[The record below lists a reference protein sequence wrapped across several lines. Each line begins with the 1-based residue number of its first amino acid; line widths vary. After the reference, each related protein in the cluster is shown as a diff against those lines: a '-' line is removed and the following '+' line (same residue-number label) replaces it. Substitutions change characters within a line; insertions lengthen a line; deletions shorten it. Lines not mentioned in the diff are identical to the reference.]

1 MPNYADQ
8 LRAVDMAEQKLI
20 AKRFRLIEKAAKSD
34 NPTDMIAAAQ
44 TIDKMQHKPQENA
57 KAYFIDPLQFS
68 ANLGYKDKMFSLTYT
83 TLRRM
88 AKTPIINSII
98 KTRKNQIA
106 DFAEPQADRYNTG
119 FVIRKKAKMGVE
131 QKMDESDKKIANA
144 ITDFIMNCGGQSSW
158 TNDDFDTFIRKIVE
172 DSLTFDQMTF
182 ECVRNRRGKL
192 EYFVAT
198 DAATFRIAESAFRT
212 DYDNQFFHRLGTGI
226 YADENL
232 KNLDKAINGYYPQYV
247 QVYQTAVVNEFYP
260 WELCF
265 GVRNPST
272 FINANGYGCSE
283 LEDLIN
289 VVTALLWGDEYNRRF
304 FSQGSAPKGLLRIK
318 GGMNEK
324 VLQQFKQQWQAMI
337 SGVMQSWKTP
347 VVEADVDWIDLQKNN
362 RDMEY
367 SSWMEYLIK
376 LACAIYSID
385 PTEIGWD
392 ISRSGGNSGL
402 FEGSQ
407 AERLQH
413 SKDKGLYPILKF
425 IQRKINKYIVE
436 QINPDFEFVFMGL
449 NGMTIEKELEM
460 DIKKIGS
467 FATINE
473 IREKWD
479 MKPIEEIG
487 DIIENSVFYQ
497 ALNSKK
503 QQEMQAQQQQQ
514 MGGGFGDYED
524 EDEESHEQED
534 EDWNPFEDY
543 EDNDSDES
551 ENEEVESESDS
562 NAEEDEEKGESN
574 VFVKAFESFL
584 AEEEKAGNDSEGK
597 GV

>member
-1 MPNYADQ
+1 MPSYADQ
-8 LRAVDMAEQKLI
+8 LKAVEMAEQKLA

-34 NPTDMIAAAQ
+34 NPSDMIAAAQ
-44 TIDKMQHKPQENA
+44 TINKIQSKPQENA

-119 FVIRKKAKMGVE
+119 FVIRKKLKPGSDPKMSE
-131 QKMDESDKKIANA
+131 KEKKIANA
-144 ITDFIMNCGGQSSW
+144 ITDFILNCGGQSSW
-158 TNDDFDTFIRKIVE
+158 TGDDFDTFIRKITE

-198 DAATFRIAESAFRT
+198 DASTFRIAESAFRE
-212 DYDNQFFHRLGTGI
+212 DYENSFFHRLGSGV
-226 YADENL
+226 YAQENL
-232 KNLDKAINGYYPQYV
+232 KNLDKQVNGYYPQYV
-247 QVYQTAVVNEFYP
+247 QIYQSAVVNEFYP

-289 VVTALLWGDEYNRRF
+289 VVTALLWSDEYNRRF
-304 FSQGSAPKGLLRIK
+304 FSQGSAPKGLLRVK

-324 VLQQFKQQWQAMI
+324 TLQQFKQQWQAMI

-347 VVEADVDWIDLQKNN
+347 VVEADVDWIDLQKSN

-367 SSWMEYLIK
+367 NSWIEYLIK

-402 FEGSQ
+402 FESSQ

-436 QINPDFEFVFMGL
+436 QINPDYEFVFMGL
-449 NGMTIEKELEM
+449 NGMTIEKELDM
-460 DIKKIGS
+460 DTKKIGT

-479 MKPIEEIG
+479 LEPIEELG
-487 DIIENSVFYQ
+487 DIIENSIFHQ
-497 ALNSKK
+497 AYTQKK
-503 QQEMQAQQQQQ
+503 QAEMQQQQQ
-514 MGGGFGDYED
+514 SMGGGGENPFGAYEEGGEDEEWNPFDDYED
-524 EDEESHEQED
+524 KEDEESGE
-534 EDWNPFEDY
+534 
-543 EDNDSDES
+543 NDTEAG
-551 ENEEVESESDS
+551 ENEE
-562 NAEEDEEKGESN
+562 AEEDTDDEEEKAEQS

-584 AEEEKAGNDSEGK
+584 AKEEESINKE
-597 GV
+597 

>member
-1 MPNYADQ
+1 MSSYADQ
-8 LRAVDMAEQKLI
+8 LRGIEMAEQKLY

-34 NPTDMIAAAQ
+34 NPSDMIAAAEAMTKIQ
-44 TIDKMQHKPQENA
+44 QKPTVDA

-88 AKTPIINSII
+88 SKTPIINSII

-106 DFAEPQADRYNTG
+106 DFAEPQGDRYNTG
-119 FVIRKKAKMGVE
+119 FVIRKKPIMGVE
-131 QKMDESDKKIANA
+131 QKMDNKDKKIAHA
-144 ITDFIMNCGGQSSW
+144 ITDFILNCGGQSSW
-158 TNDDFDTFIRKIVE
+158 VNDDFDTFIRKIVE

-192 EYFVAT
+192 EFFVAT
-198 DAATFRIAESAFRT
+198 DASTFRMAESAFRG
-212 DYDNQFFHRLGTGI
+212 DYDNSFFHRLGSGV
-226 YADENL
+226 YQDETLNAL
-232 KNLDKAINGYYPQYV
+232 NKKIDGYYPQYV
-247 QVYQTAVVNEFYP
+247 QIYQNAVVNEFYP

-272 FINANGYGCSE
+272 CIYANGYGCSE

-289 VVTALLWGDEYNRRF
+289 IVTALLWGDEYNRRF

-318 GGMNEK
+318 SGMNQKALE
-324 VLQQFKQQWQAMI
+324 QFKQQWQAMI

-347 VVEADVDWIDLQKNN
+347 VLEADVDWIDLQKSNK
-362 RDMEY
+362 DMEFN
-367 SSWMEYLIK
+367 SWMEYLIK

-402 FEGSQ
+402 FESSQ

-479 MKPIEEIG
+479 MKAIEELG

-497 ALNSKK
+497 AYNQKK
-503 QQEMQAQQQQQ
+503 QAEMGQQQ
-514 MGGGFGDYED
+514 MGGGFSG
-524 EDEESHEQED
+524 EEGNGN
-534 EDWNPFEDY
+534 WNPFEEY
-543 EDNDSDES
+543 EDNEGNE
-551 ENEEVESESDS
+551 ENGENPFAEYEDVEEETEEVETGNE
-562 NAEEDEEKGESN
+562 EEKADSN
-574 VFVKAFESFL
+574 VFVKAFNDFL
-584 AEEEKAGNDSEGK
+584 KQEQDKD
-597 GV
+597 

>member
-119 FVIRKKAKMGVE
+119 FVIRKKAKMGIE

-212 DYDNQFFHRLGTGI
+212 DYDNQFFHRLGSGI

-479 MKPIEEIG
+479 MNPIEETG

-497 ALNSKK
+497 AFNSKK

-562 NAEEDEEKGESN
+562 N
-574 VFVKAFESFL
+574 
-584 AEEEKAGNDSEGK
+584 
-597 GV
+597 

>member
-1 MPNYADQ
+1 MPSYADQ
-8 LRAVDMAEQKLI
+8 LRAVNMAEQKLM

-44 TIDKMQHKPQENA
+44 TIEKMQSKPQDNA

-68 ANLGYKDKMFSLTYT
+68 SNLGYKDKMFSLTYT

-119 FVIRKKAKMGVE
+119 FVVRKKAKMGIE
-131 QKMDESDKKIANA
+131 QKMDERDKKIANA
-144 ITDFIMNCGGQSSW
+144 ITDFIMNCGGQNSW
-158 TNDDFDTFIRKIVE
+158 THDDFDTFIRKIVE

-182 ECVRNRRGKL
+182 ECIRNRRGNL

-212 DYDNQFFHRLGTGI
+212 DYDNQFFHRLGSGV
-226 YADENL
+226 YNDANL
-232 KNLDKAINGYYPQYV
+232 KALDKQIKGYYPQYV
-247 QVYQTAVVNEFYP
+247 QVYQTAIVNEFYP

-304 FSQGSAPKGLLRIK
+304 FSQGSAPKGLLRVK
-318 GGMNEK
+318 SGMNEK
-324 VLQQFKQQWQAMI
+324 TLQQFKQQWQAMI

-367 SSWMEYLIK
+367 TSWMEYLIK

-460 DIKKIGS
+460 DVKKIGS

-479 MKPIEEIG
+479 MKPIEGLG

-497 ALNSKK
+497 AYNQKK
-503 QQEMQAQQQQQ
+503 QQEMQAEQQD
-514 MGGGFGDYED
+514 GGDFDFDNAGG
-524 EDEESHEQED
+524 ESQ
-534 EDWNPFEDY
+534 EDWNPFADY
-543 EDNDSDES
+543 EDEESDE
-551 ENEEVESESDS
+551 ENEDIKSESDEE
-562 NAEEDEEKGESN
+562 NEDAEEKSEN
-574 VFVKAFESFL
+574 NIFVKAFENFL
-584 AEEEKAGNDSEGK
+584 AQEEKEQEVTQEK
-597 GV
+597 

>member
-1 MPNYADQ
+1 MPSYADQ
-8 LRAVDMAEQKLI
+8 LKAVDMAEQKLI

-44 TIDKMQHKPQENA
+44 TMTKIQSKSTSEA
-57 KAYFIDPLQFS
+57 KSYFIDPLQFS
-68 ANLGYKDKMFSLTYT
+68 SNLGYKDKMFSLTYT

-88 AKTPIINSII
+88 SKTPIINSII

-131 QKMDESDKKIANA
+131 QKMDEKEKKIANA
-144 ITDFIMNCGGQSSW
+144 ITDFIMYCGNQASW
-158 TNDDFDTFIRKIVE
+158 ASDDFDTFIRKIVE

-198 DAATFRIAESAFRT
+198 DASTFRMAESAFRD
-212 DYDNQFFHRLGTGI
+212 DYENTFFHRLGSGV
-226 YADENL
+226 YADAELQNL
-232 KNLDKAINGYYPQYV
+232 NKKINGYYPQYV
-247 QVYQTAVVNEFYP
+247 QVYQNAVVNEFYP

-272 FINANGYGCSE
+272 YINANGYGCSE

-289 VVTALLWGDEYNRRF
+289 VVTSLLWGDEYNRRF
-304 FSQGSAPKGLLRIK
+304 FSQGSAPKGLLRVK

-324 VLQQFKQQWQAMI
+324 TIQQFKQQWQAMI

-347 VVEADVDWIDLQKNN
+347 VVEADVDWIDLQKSN

-367 SSWMEYLIK
+367 GSWMEYLIK

-392 ISRSGGNSGL
+392 ISRGSGNSGL

-425 IQRKINKYIVE
+425 IQRKINKYIIE

-449 NGMTIEKELEM
+449 NGMTIEQELDM
-460 DIKKIGS
+460 DIKKLSS
-467 FATINE
+467 FATLNE

-479 MKPIEEIG
+479 MPKIKDVGE
-487 DIIENSVFYQ
+487 IIENSVYWQ
-497 ALNSKK
+497 AYSQNK
-503 QQEMQAQQQQQ
+503 QQEQMAQQQGQ
-514 MGGGFGDYED
+514 MGGGF
-524 EDEESHEQED
+524 EEEGD
-534 EDWNPFEDY
+534 EDWNPFEEY
-543 EDNDSDES
+543 EDNSS
-551 ENEEVESESDS
+551 EDEEVD
-562 NAEEDEEKGESN
+562 NAEEDVDEEEKAEN
-574 VFVKAFESFL
+574 NIFVKAFENFL
-584 AEEEKAGNDSEGK
+584 ASEESLNK
-597 GV
+597 